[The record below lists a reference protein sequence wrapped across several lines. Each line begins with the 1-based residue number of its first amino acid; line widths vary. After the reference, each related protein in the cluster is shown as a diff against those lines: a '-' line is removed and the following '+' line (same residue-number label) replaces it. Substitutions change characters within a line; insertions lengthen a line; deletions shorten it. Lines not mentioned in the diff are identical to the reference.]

1 MTAHTNARPDVKGN
15 WQGEKNDWITLLF
28 HVERGN
34 EAGILKQVGGGAI
47 WTDNH
52 GQPIGISFGGN
63 VPGARRQFAKY
74 GHFVSIQTDK
84 RTGEFILSVVT
95 EANVRYIRRQH
106 GEPA

>member
-1 MTAHTNARPDVKGN
+1 MSAHTNARPDVRGDWNGN
-15 WQGEKNDWITLLF
+15 KNGWRTMLF

-34 EAGILKQVGGGAI
+34 EAAVLKQVGGGAI

-52 GQPIGISFGGN
+52 GQPIGISFGGSI
-63 VPGARRQFAKY
+63 PGHRREFAKY
-74 GHFVSIQTDK
+74 GHFVCIQCDTQ
-84 RTGEFILSVVT
+84 TGEYLHSVVN